1 MLLGGVEMKIIIV
14 GGSFSGVYCA
24 IKVKELHPS
33 FEVLLIE
40 KKEKIG
46 YIPSGLSMLLN
57 GEIHSLDEAYFMTKE
72 ELEKSGVTVLT
83 STEVT
88 SYNLSSKV
96 IETTNGTKQFDKLV
110 LATGSSQ
117 KSSKM
122 FDEFSDIKTYKDRES
137 AEITLKALEEVKD
150 VVVIGAG
157 QAGMELASGLIH
169 QGKRVHVIETMDY
182 PLYKYFDKDFL
193 ESFYTTT
200 GKIEGLTFYFNETVK
215 QIDDSILLFS
225 SGNTIDIT
233 DKLVLSANSVRP
245 ELSIFKNQLK
255 ANSDHT
261 IFVDDYLETS
271 VQDVY
276 AVGDL
281 IQVPSFIFQTN
292 VYAPLIV
299 NAVQTS
305 MTCAKNI
312 VEKKETLRPMLKTI
326 GVKLFDYYLA
336 STGLMESEDFLYHE
350 EVKSVMMTL
359 PISTVYKKD
368 IKVKLVYDATTY
380 HLLGVQ
386 LISKEPVLDKINTF
400 ALVIKEKIDIRTLNQ
415 LPHFYNAVFANTS
428 LSLFDVFEKGDD
440 SSEV

>member
-1 MLLGGVEMKIIIV
+1 MNVTIV
-14 GGSFSGVYCA
+14 GGSFAGVYCA
-24 IKVKELHPS
+24 IKVKELYPS
-33 FEVLLIE
+33 FDVLLIE

-57 GEIHSLDEAYFMTKE
+57 GEIDTLDEAYFMTKE
-72 ELEKSGVTVLT
+72 ELEKSGIIVLT

-88 SYNLSSKV
+88 SYDLSNKMIQTS
-96 IETTNGTKQFDKLV
+96 NGIKLFDKLV

-137 AEITLKALEEVKD
+137 AEITLKSLTEVQE

-169 QGKRVHVIETMDY
+169 HGKTVHVIETMDY

-225 SGNTIDIT
+225 SGNAIDIKE
-233 DKLVLSANSVRP
+233 KLVLSANSVRP
-245 ELSIFKNQLK
+245 ELSIFDNQLK
-255 ANSDHT
+255 SNSDNT

-271 VQDVY
+271 VKDVF

-305 MTCAKNI
+305 LTCAKNMI
-312 VEKKETLRPMLKTI
+312 EKKEILRPMLKTI

-336 STGLMESEDFLYHE
+336 STGLMESEAFLYDE
-350 EVKSVMMTL
+350 RVKSVMMTL
-359 PISTVYKKD
+359 PISTIYKKD
-368 IKVKLVYDATTY
+368 VTVKLVYNALTY

-400 ALVIKEKIDIRTLNQ
+400 ALMIKEKIDIRTLNQ
-415 LPHFYNAVFANTS
+415 LPHFYHAVFANTS
-428 LSLFDVFEKGDD
+428 LSFGDAFGKGDD
-440 SSEV
+440 LSEI